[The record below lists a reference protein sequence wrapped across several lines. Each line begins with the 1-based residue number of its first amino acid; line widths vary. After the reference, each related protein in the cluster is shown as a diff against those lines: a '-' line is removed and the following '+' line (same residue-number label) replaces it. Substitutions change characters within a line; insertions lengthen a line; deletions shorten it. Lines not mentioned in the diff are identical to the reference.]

1 MKKLLLSLCL
11 ILTGTGLAVAQT
23 GYYIVPHTYGPG
35 NPGGY
40 NTDDEYPSGGG
51 MISGWSI
58 LAGGSQRTPQWSGVQ
73 NVPFSFKFNNT
84 NAFQYKVSTAGVVTF
99 DVSSTLNPAYGQV
112 TLPSATIPNTSI
124 VVTGGSAQ
132 QANDY
137 VVTKTF
143 GPAGRQQLWI
153 QFNSY
158 TSLSD
163 TLCWT
168 YWAIVLEEG
177 TNNIYIVD
185 QRVGCANAI
194 TMSIGVQIDANT
206 AVAPAGPVTALAG
219 NVAGAAGNHFYAFM
233 PGTRPAL
240 GVKFATLD
248 IPGFGYAGVG
258 TTITGKVVNTGSTAI
273 TSATLNYKVGTAA
286 TVSTNLTGQ
295 NIATNAMQAVNH
307 PTVWTP
313 AAPGTF
319 DIKVWLS
326 NINGGGTN
334 SDTVSK
340 SIAVIGAV
348 IDNLVVFEH
357 FTNAS
362 CGPCAA
368 QNPAFTAVLNNNRS
382 KATSVKY
389 HVSWPGVDPMYSLNP
404 TDPTARVNYYNVTGV
419 PAVRLSNTA
428 GWGPTGVTQAVIDQY
443 AASLPNAWDY
453 TINTSLSGSTLTVT
467 GNVKRKSTLTASDY
481 ALHVLVVEDPV
492 IYATPPGT
500 NGETDFP
507 STVRKMLPDASGTN
521 LGAGATAT
529 PINLTYNIPAGIKTE
544 NLHVVVFVQSVGSKN
559 AFKGVKIKAG
569 AGIVAST
576 SEIEANTN
584 RSSVYPNPVNA
595 IAKLEIEMQNAT
607 QVNVSVRNMLGQV
620 VKTMELGRLETGR
633 QFIDLDMTELT
644 NGMYLIQVEMGGETH
659 THRLVKN

>member
-1 MKKLLLSLCL
+1 MKKLLLSFCL
-11 ILTGTGLAVAQT
+11 MLIGTGFAVAQT
-23 GYYIVPHTYGPG
+23 GYYMVPHTYGPG

-40 NTDDEYPSGGG
+40 NSDDEYPSGGG

-58 LAGGSQRTPQWSGVQ
+58 LAGGSQATPQWSGVQ
-73 NVPFSFKFNNT
+73 NVPFLFKFNNA
-84 NAFQYKVSTAGVVTF
+84 NAIQYKVSTAGVVTF
-99 DVSSTLNPAYGQV
+99 DVNSTINPAYGQV
-112 TLPSATIPNTSI
+112 TLPSATIPNNSI
-124 VVTGGSAQ
+124 VVTGGDAT

-158 TSLSD
+158 TVVGQS
-163 TLCWT
+163 TCWT

-185 QRVGCANAI
+185 QRVGCANAV
-194 TMSIGVQIDANT
+194 TMSIGLQIDATT
-206 AVAPAGPVTALAG
+206 AIAPAAPVTGLAG
-219 NVAGAAGNHFYAFM
+219 NVAGAAGNNFYAFM

-313 AAPGTF
+313 TAPGTF

-340 SIAVIGAV
+340 SVAVIGAV

-368 QNPAFTAVLNNNRS
+368 QNPTFTAVLNNNRS

-419 PAVRLSNTA
+419 PAVRLSSTA

-443 AASLPNAWDY
+443 ATSLPNAWDY
-453 TINTSLSGSTLTVT
+453 TLNTAISGNTLTVT

-492 IYATPPGT
+492 TYATPPGT

-521 LGAGATAT
+521 LGNGASAT
-529 PINLTYNIPAGIKTE
+529 PVNLTYNIPAGINKE

-559 AFKGVKIKAG
+559 AFKGAKIKAG
-569 AGIVAST
+569 ASIAAST
-576 SEIEANTN
+576 PVVDANAN
-584 RSSVYPNPVNA
+584 RSNIFPNPVNTV
-595 IAKLEIEMQNAT
+595 AKLDLEMQNAT
-607 QVNVSVRNMLGQV
+607 QVTVSVRNMLGQV

-633 QFIDLDMTELT
+633 QFIDLDLTDVT
-644 NGMYLIQVEMGGETH
+644 NGMYLIQVEMGSETH
-659 THRLVKN
+659 SHRIVKN